1 MFIFPPLSYCQPL
14 RGNSLHHIHVSRSMV
29 VKLLLLLLSPVPFPG
44 AASLISGVFRSR
56 GPGRCPS
63 KSKSCSRKW
72 QWGQRGER
80 KKGSKGCR
88 ADHCLSRN
96 YSQTISAQM
105 LGLAKEPVTQIPN
118 AWSFKSISNQQYKTN
133 QVKQSLSSN
142 LPIDLLTET
151 VQCPA
156 VSNVLCHWS
165 LWRYN
170 GCDLPLISMQ
180 NPHFRIK
187 TYPRA
192 KCIQHC

>member
-1 MFIFPPLSYCQPL
+1 MTVRTE
-14 RGNSLHHIHVSRSMV
+14 RGKEEVRREAR
-29 VKLLLLLLSPVPFPG
+29 G
-44 AASLISGVFRSR
+44 AG
-56 GPGRCPS
+56 
-63 KSKSCSRKW
+63 
-72 QWGQRGER
+72 
-80 KKGSKGCR
+80 

-156 VSNVLCHWS
+156 VSIVLCHWS
-165 LWRYN
+165 L
-170 GCDLPLISMQ
+170 
-180 NPHFRIK
+180 
-187 TYPRA
+187 
-192 KCIQHC
+192 